1 MGVAAI
7 LLLVVNIVYATS
19 PVVTRLVLDDVPP
32 ITLALLRLVLGAAVL
47 VPFGGGARATPAGQ
61 GARVF
66 WMGALGFAAAFA
78 LSHWGIA
85 RSSATN
91 AALLIVVEPL
101 TLVILGPLLLGERL
115 TKREAAGA
123 AVAVAGAGLVVLNG
137 VPGVTLDVLPRWRG
151 DILLVLSG
159 VAYASYSLLGRTVL
173 TDTNTAAITARSI
186 VWGAVVMAP
195 LAALEWGAGARPSAT
210 GSALLG
216 TLYLALVITAGAYLV
231 WNWALA
237 RVEAARAAPFLTV
250 QPVVGALLGAIV
262 LGEPV
267 TPCTAPTQ
275 SAAMAALMFG
285 RRMVE
290 GGWMVVTGAGAG
302 IMGAAQEGAGGER
315 SFGLNIRLPFE
326 QEANPWIASDPKLIT
341 FKYFFTRKLFLV
353 KEASAIALFP
363 GGFGTMDECFE
374 FLTLAQTGKAEI
386 VPVVLVE
393 AGPKPYWRIW
403 DRWIGTLVERRLIDA
418 NDTAVYRIVD
428 TVDEAVAEITG
439 FYRVYHSS
447 RIVGDRLVLRLLRPL
462 ADTQLVELQGKFDDI
477 LKGPAEQAPGPVAQE
492 FNEFHEL
499 PRLILKFDRSSYSP
513 LRQLI
518 DFVNGL

>member
-47 VPFGGGARATPAGQ
+47 VPFGRGARVTPAGQ

-267 TPCTAPTQ
+267 TRFTAIGG
-275 SAAMAALMFG
+275 ALVVVGLWMTVTG
-285 RRMVE
+285 RR
-290 GGWMVVTGAGAG
+290 
-302 IMGAAQEGAGGER
+302 
-315 SFGLNIRLPFE
+315 
-326 QEANPWIASDPKLIT
+326 
-341 FKYFFTRKLFLV
+341 
-353 KEASAIALFP
+353 
-363 GGFGTMDECFE
+363 
-374 FLTLAQTGKAEI
+374 
-386 VPVVLVE
+386 
-393 AGPKPYWRIW
+393 
-403 DRWIGTLVERRLIDA
+403 
-418 NDTAVYRIVD
+418 
-428 TVDEAVAEITG
+428 
-439 FYRVYHSS
+439 
-447 RIVGDRLVLRLLRPL
+447 
-462 ADTQLVELQGKFDDI
+462 
-477 LKGPAEQAPGPVAQE
+477 
-492 FNEFHEL
+492 
-499 PRLILKFDRSSYSP
+499 
-513 LRQLI
+513 
-518 DFVNGL
+518 

>member
-47 VPFGGGARATPAGQ
+47 VPFGRGARATPTGQ

-115 TKREAAGA
+115 TPREAAGA

-267 TPCTAPTQ
+267 TRFTAIGG
-275 SAAMAALMFG
+275 ALVVVGLWMTVTG
-285 RRMVE
+285 RR
-290 GGWMVVTGAGAG
+290 
-302 IMGAAQEGAGGER
+302 
-315 SFGLNIRLPFE
+315 
-326 QEANPWIASDPKLIT
+326 
-341 FKYFFTRKLFLV
+341 
-353 KEASAIALFP
+353 
-363 GGFGTMDECFE
+363 
-374 FLTLAQTGKAEI
+374 
-386 VPVVLVE
+386 
-393 AGPKPYWRIW
+393 
-403 DRWIGTLVERRLIDA
+403 
-418 NDTAVYRIVD
+418 
-428 TVDEAVAEITG
+428 
-439 FYRVYHSS
+439 
-447 RIVGDRLVLRLLRPL
+447 
-462 ADTQLVELQGKFDDI
+462 
-477 LKGPAEQAPGPVAQE
+477 
-492 FNEFHEL
+492 
-499 PRLILKFDRSSYSP
+499 
-513 LRQLI
+513 
-518 DFVNGL
+518 

>member
-7 LLLVVNIVYATS
+7 LLLVVNVVYATS

-47 VPFGGGARATPAGQ
+47 IPLGHGQSARPGGQ

-101 TLVILGPLLLGERL
+101 TLVVLGPLLLGERL
-115 TKREAAGA
+115 TPREAIGA
-123 AVAVAGAGLVVLNG
+123 AVAVAGAVLVVLNG

-159 VAYASYSLLGRTVL
+159 VAYAAYSLLGRTVL
-173 TDTNTAAITARSI
+173 TDTNAAAITARSI

-210 GSALLG
+210 TSALLG
-216 TLYLALVITAGAYLV
+216 TLYLALVITAGAYVV

-250 QPVVGALLGAIV
+250 QPVVGALLGAMV

-267 TPCTAPTQ
+267 SRFTVIGG
-275 SAAMAALMFG
+275 ALVVVGLWMTVTG
-285 RRMVE
+285 RR
-290 GGWMVVTGAGAG
+290 
-302 IMGAAQEGAGGER
+302 
-315 SFGLNIRLPFE
+315 
-326 QEANPWIASDPKLIT
+326 
-341 FKYFFTRKLFLV
+341 
-353 KEASAIALFP
+353 
-363 GGFGTMDECFE
+363 
-374 FLTLAQTGKAEI
+374 
-386 VPVVLVE
+386 
-393 AGPKPYWRIW
+393 
-403 DRWIGTLVERRLIDA
+403 
-418 NDTAVYRIVD
+418 
-428 TVDEAVAEITG
+428 
-439 FYRVYHSS
+439 
-447 RIVGDRLVLRLLRPL
+447 
-462 ADTQLVELQGKFDDI
+462 
-477 LKGPAEQAPGPVAQE
+477 
-492 FNEFHEL
+492 
-499 PRLILKFDRSSYSP
+499 
-513 LRQLI
+513 
-518 DFVNGL
+518 

>member
-47 VPFGGGARATPAGQ
+47 VPFGRGARTTPAGQ

-267 TPCTAPTQ
+267 TRFTAIGG
-275 SAAMAALMFG
+275 ALVVVG
-285 RRMVE
+285 L
-290 GGWMVVTGAGAG
+290 WMTVTGH
-302 IMGAAQEGAGGER
+302 R
-315 SFGLNIRLPFE
+315 
-326 QEANPWIASDPKLIT
+326 
-341 FKYFFTRKLFLV
+341 
-353 KEASAIALFP
+353 
-363 GGFGTMDECFE
+363 
-374 FLTLAQTGKAEI
+374 
-386 VPVVLVE
+386 
-393 AGPKPYWRIW
+393 
-403 DRWIGTLVERRLIDA
+403 
-418 NDTAVYRIVD
+418 
-428 TVDEAVAEITG
+428 
-439 FYRVYHSS
+439 
-447 RIVGDRLVLRLLRPL
+447 
-462 ADTQLVELQGKFDDI
+462 
-477 LKGPAEQAPGPVAQE
+477 
-492 FNEFHEL
+492 
-499 PRLILKFDRSSYSP
+499 
-513 LRQLI
+513 
-518 DFVNGL
+518 

>member
-7 LLLVVNIVYATS
+7 LLLVVNVVYATS

-47 VPFGGGARATPAGQ
+47 VPFGRGARATPAGQ

-137 VPGVTLDVLPRWRG
+137 LPGATLDVLPRWRG

-173 TDTNTAAITARSI
+173 TDTNTAAITGRSI

-267 TPCTAPTQ
+267 TRFTAIGG
-275 SAAMAALMFG
+275 ALVVVG
-285 RRMVE
+285 L
-290 GGWMVVTGAGAG
+290 WMTVTGH
-302 IMGAAQEGAGGER
+302 R
-315 SFGLNIRLPFE
+315 
-326 QEANPWIASDPKLIT
+326 
-341 FKYFFTRKLFLV
+341 
-353 KEASAIALFP
+353 
-363 GGFGTMDECFE
+363 
-374 FLTLAQTGKAEI
+374 
-386 VPVVLVE
+386 
-393 AGPKPYWRIW
+393 
-403 DRWIGTLVERRLIDA
+403 
-418 NDTAVYRIVD
+418 
-428 TVDEAVAEITG
+428 
-439 FYRVYHSS
+439 
-447 RIVGDRLVLRLLRPL
+447 
-462 ADTQLVELQGKFDDI
+462 
-477 LKGPAEQAPGPVAQE
+477 
-492 FNEFHEL
+492 
-499 PRLILKFDRSSYSP
+499 
-513 LRQLI
+513 
-518 DFVNGL
+518 